1 MENQTVITEFL
12 LLGFS
17 TIHNFKYFI
26 FAIFLIFYIA
36 TLIGNSMVIA
46 TISCSRQLH
55 SPMYFFLCNLSLSE
69 ILFITNITPKMLL
82 VTLKEGDSI
91 SVPECIS
98 QLLIMSALTNTEC
111 SILTV
116 MSYDRFLAICK
127 PLHYSS
133 IMDWKLQ
140 LHLAL
145 WSWILSFMATLC
157 VVLQIYFLQ
166 FCGPSE
172 FDHYYCDFAPIIKH
186 SCSDTYFLELEAF
199 LFSTPITLFPF
210 IFIIVTYICIF
221 IAIHQITS
229 SIGRQK
235 AFSTCS
241 SHMAVVSLYYGT
253 LVTIYVV
260 PAVGHIRNINK
271 LLSLLYTVVTPLL
284 NPVVYSIRNHEIR
297 MALAKFL
304 FNKIFFF

>member
-1 MENQTVITEFL
+1 MENQTVISEFL

-17 TIHNFKYFI
+17 TIPNVKYVL
-26 FAIFLIFYIA
+26 FAIFLISYIV
-36 TLIGNSMVIA
+36 TLAGNSMVIA
-46 TISCSRQLH
+46 TVLNSHQLH

-69 ILFITNITPKMLL
+69 ILFITNIIPKMLF
-82 VTLKEGDSI
+82 VTLKEGDSV

-127 PLHYSS
+127 PLHYTS
-133 IMDWKLQ
+133 IMNWKLQ
-140 LHLAL
+140 LNLAL
-145 WSWILSFMATLC
+145 WSWILSFIATLC

-186 SCSDTYFLELEAF
+186 SCSDTSILEMEAF
-199 LFSTPITLFPF
+199 LFSAPITLFPF
-210 IFIIVTYICIF
+210 IFIIKV
-221 IAIHQITS
+221 
-229 SIGRQK
+229 
-235 AFSTCS
+235 FSTCS
-241 SHMAVVSLYYGT
+241 SHMAVVSMYYGS
-253 LVTIYVV
+253 LVAIYVV
-260 PAVGHIRNINK
+260 PSVGHIWNINK
-271 LLSLLYTVVTPLL
+271 ILSLLYTVVTPLL
-284 NPVVYSIRNHEIR
+284 NPIIYSIRNQEIR

-304 FNKIFFF
+304 FNRKFVDT